1 MKFETKI
8 SNSGFTIVEF
18 LVATAIS
25 GIVLTG
31 IYSSYYSQQ
40 KSYVAQ
46 GQISSMHQNLRAAK
60 YHMEREIR
68 MAGYDPNG
76 GAGAGIQDMGWSVS
90 EGRYT
95 SIRCTMDITDNS
107 GTGDPDND
115 AGDAGE
121 DITYSIADTDSDGDD
136 DLARNDAYG
145 SGTQTV
151 AEDIDALDLVY
162 LDEGGNVTST
172 LSEIRSVQISIVA
185 RTGRGDPGYT
195 NNETYSNQQGTVIY
209 TASGDSYRRRLL
221 TEQVRCRNLGLE

>member
-1 MKFETKI
+1 MKFKLKT
-8 SNSGFTIVEF
+8 SNSGFTIVEL
-18 LVATAIS
+18 LVATALS

-46 GQISSMHQNLRAAK
+46 GQVSSMQQNLRAAL

-76 GAGAGIQDMGWSVS
+76 GAGAGIQTANTG
-90 EGRYT
+90 
-95 SIRCTMDITDNS
+95 SIRATMDITDNS
-107 GTGDPDND
+107 GTGDPDGD

-121 DITYSIADTDSDGDD
+121 DITYSLADTDGDGDN
-136 DLARNDAYG
+136 DLARNDANG

-151 AEDIDALDLVY
+151 AEDIDALNLVY
-162 LDEGGNVTST
+162 LDEEGSTTST

-185 RTGRGDPGYT
+185 RTGQGDPGYT
-195 NNETYSNQQGTVIY
+195 NNNAYSNQQGTVIY
-209 TASGDSYRRRLL
+209 TASGDSYRRKLL
-221 TEQVRCRNLGLE
+221 TEQVKCRNLGLE